1 MVFPRNSHLN
11 TIFFVI
17 SGKMIFL
24 FSRKYDIFYLC
35 RKWKR
40 MIFIKKTRGNMVFL
54 CICVGVTNM
63 TLPSWQKSKDALV
76 PKKIHLGVASPVSPK
91 KMVFILENRVFFLKC
106 YIDWHSRKGP
116 IRSHRRCS
124 TRKGVLRNL
133 AKFTGKDLCRGLF
146 FNKVTSLRPATVLK
160 KKLRCRCFPVSFSQ
174 FLRTLLLQNTPG
186 WLLLEF
192 QLFSVLLWRP
202 YRRFYIMLSSERKA
216 GNLIHRIEIRLL
228 FEFI

>member
-1 MVFPRNSHLN
+1 MFWNDGLSQKFAPEHDFFCNIWKDDISFFQK
-11 TIFFVI
+11 IWYFFFVQKMKEDDLYEKNTWKYGI
-17 SGKMIFL
+17 SVHMRRSNKH
-24 FSRKYDIFYLC
+24 DIALLA
-35 RKWKR
+35 
-40 MIFIKKTRGNMVFL
+40 KKQR
-54 CICVGVTNM
+54 CPC
-63 TLPSWQKSKDALV
+63 PE
-76 PKKIHLGVASPVSPK
+76 KIHLGVAPPVSPK

-133 AKFTGKDLCRGLF
+133 AKFTGKDLCWGLF
-146 FNKVTSLRPATVLK
+146 FNKVTSLRPATLLK
-160 KKLRCRCFPVSFSQ
+160 KKLRRRCFPVSFSK

-202 YRRFYIMLSSERKA
+202 L
-216 GNLIHRIEIRLL
+216 
-228 FEFI
+228 

>member
-1 MVFPRNSHLN
+1 MFWNDGLSKKFAPEHDFFCNIWKDDISFLQK
-11 TIFFVI
+11 IWYFFFVQ
-17 SGKMIFL
+17 KMKEDDL
-24 FSRKYDIFYLC
+24 Y
-35 RKWKR
+35 
-40 MIFIKKTRGNMVFL
+40 KKTRGNMVFL

-116 IRSHRRCS
+116 IRRHRRCS
-124 TRKGVLRNL
+124 TRKGVLRNS

-146 FNKVTSLRPATVLK
+146 FNKVTSLRPATLLK
-160 KKLRCRCFPVSFSQ
+160 KKLRRRCFPVSFSQ

-202 YRRFYIMLSSERKA
+202 L
-216 GNLIHRIEIRLL
+216 
-228 FEFI
+228 

>member
-1 MVFPRNSHLN
+1 
-11 TIFFVI
+11 
-17 SGKMIFL
+17 MIFL
-24 FSRKYDIFYLC
+24 FSRKYDIFSLC

-40 MIFIKKTRGNMVFL
+40 MIFIKKNTWKYGISVHMRRSNKHD
-54 CICVGVTNM
+54 I
-63 TLPSWQKSKDALV
+63 ALLAKKQRC
-76 PKKIHLGVASPVSPK
+76 PCPEKIHLGVASPVSPK

-106 YIDWHSRKGP
+106 YIDWHSREGP

-133 AKFTGKDLCRGLF
+133 VKFTGKDLCRGLS
-146 FNKVTSLRPATVLK
+146 FNKVTSLRPATLLK
-160 KKLRCRCFPVSFSQ
+160 KKLRRRCFHVSFSQ

-202 YRRFYIMLSSERKA
+202 L
-216 GNLIHRIEIRLL
+216 
-228 FEFI
+228 

>member
-24 FSRKYDIFYLC
+24 FSRKYDIFSLC

-40 MIFIKKTRGNMVFL
+40 MIFIKKTRGNTVFL

-116 IRSHRRCS
+116 IRRHRRCS
-124 TRKGVLRNL
+124 TRKGVLRNS

-146 FNKVTSLRPATVLK
+146 FNKVTSLRPATLLK
-160 KKLRCRCFPVSFSQ
+160 KKLRRRCFPVSFSQ

-202 YRRFYIMLSSERKA
+202 L
-216 GNLIHRIEIRLL
+216 
-228 FEFI
+228 